1 MSPLFRLSFAFAF
14 SHNVAHSG
22 ATHGEE
28 KKKKK
33 KGALRNFSKSETL
46 ASERDP
52 GGKKRER
59 GEEEGRWR
67 WREEVVVG
75 GGGSQCGTP
84 EKKLASGLCEPPGAP
99 FSITIGSGA
108 MPTSELP
115 SHIEKRERSVVR
127 GGARG
132 KKRCEKQMC
141 GGGGG
146 ERVALNPTHF

>member
-75 GGGSQCGTP
+75 GGSQCGTP

-115 SHIEKRERSVVR
+115 SHIEKRERSIVR
-127 GGARG
+127 GGARE

-141 GGGGG
+141 GGGG